1 MKCWVSVANVL
12 LVFPCLPVWDN
23 QFRMGRCEDYQELE
37 RGLND
42 TWCELTLVHSMQRQ
56 KSHTHCFIRKG
67 NACPDHHRSIHCTL
81 MEGEGNSEFR
91 RKRTR
96 TSTLLFCISIFFG
109 QWGWF
114 YSITAEHYLLYFDKM
129 KPSPWDFFTHCS
141 LGYFTAV
148 LFHYLLIFQHAVCIA
163 VIYTSSDSPQRFL
176 TPQGEIMEFTWDTK
190 GRQQVLQKRRQI
202 DKLDSQGGNLSSW
215 RHIIT

>member
-1 MKCWVSVANVL
+1 
-12 LVFPCLPVWDN
+12 
-23 QFRMGRCEDYQELE
+23 
-37 RGLND
+37 
-42 TWCELTLVHSMQRQ
+42 
-56 KSHTHCFIRKG
+56 
-67 NACPDHHRSIHCTL
+67 
-81 MEGEGNSEFR
+81 MEGEGDSEFR

-96 TSTLLFCISIFFG
+96 TSMLLFCISIFFG

-163 VIYTSSDSPQRFL
+163 VIYTSSDSPQQFL

-202 DKLDSQGGNLSSW
+202 ANLIVKEEIWAARRVSNPKLSRYFSQPNWIRANLYPRNYSHVQLI
-215 RHIIT
+215 RDCKVYG

>member
-1 MKCWVSVANVL
+1 MSWLQSITY
-12 LVFPCLPVWDN
+12 
-23 QFRMGRCEDYQELE
+23 RGRKAIPTASLKEQMTTQITTAESIAF
-37 RGLND
+37 
-42 TWCELTLVHSMQRQ
+42 WW
-56 KSHTHCFIRKG
+56 KG
-67 NACPDHHRSIHCTL
+67 RETQ
-81 MEGEGNSEFR
+81 NSGGSAP
-91 RKRTR
+91 R
-96 TSTLLFCISIFFG
+96 TSILLFCISIFFG

-190 GRQQVLQKRRQI
+190 GRQQVLQKRWQI
-202 DKLDSQGGNLSSW
+202 DKLDSQRGNWSIWSY
-215 RHIIT
+215 IMY